1 MEMNFFHV
9 YSSAYAT
16 MVLLAETRTLP
27 RTRSSASTGLESPSD
42 IGVPFINRIRLS
54 SGGNIIED
62 IEDWNKIYAFMLL
75 NQSSGGYAN
84 NDGSASGFNHHQYQ
98 ESLTGTNRNMSGG
111 SEKYMVNVQAVGVP
125 LRLGAVVNTPANGT
139 KIKYCLPL
147 MTGLFNLDKCTLLFP
162 CKCLGSSFVPYWG
175 AHV

>member
-1 MEMNFFHV
+1 MRLNADAFLDAAHSYLSFEVRVGVNGAAPGYNCNFV
-9 YSSAYAT
+9 
-16 MVLLAETRTLP
+16 P
-27 RTRSSASTGLESPSD
+27 D

-84 NDGSASGFNHHQYQ
+84 NDGSASGFNHHRYQ
-98 ESLTGTNRNMSGG
+98 ESVTGNNRSMSTG
-111 SEKYMVNVQAVGVP
+111 SAKYMVNDPGVGVP
-125 LRLGAVVNTPANGT
+125 LRLGGTVNTPANGT